1 MACRPIWLRNSPAL
15 FQSTMN
21 RVLNDYLDDFVMV
34 YLDDILIYGKS
45 KEEHEVHVRKV
56 LQRLRDEQLIANLKK
71 CDFYKTE
78 SWLYQVSAGGYK
90 PSRTK
95 VKHPRLANTNQ
106 CTQRSVKRRLMRLSR
121 IMQAPILA
129 SPDPLK
135 PFIIETDASDYGVGA
150 VLLQKADDGTTH
162 PIAFESKKLSK
173 EERGYPAQEP
183 EGSVVRYVLT

>member
-1 MACRPIWLRNSPAL
+1 IGLGSHYRRFIRNFASIASPLTDLTKGSGTKTRAI
-15 FQSTMN
+15 TWT
-21 RVLNDYLDDFVMV
+21 
-34 YLDDILIYGKS
+34 
-45 KEEHEVHVRKV
+45 EECQKAF
-56 LQRLRDEQLIANLKK
+56 DEIK
-71 CDFYKTE
+71 
-78 SWLYQVSAGGYK
+78 
-90 PSRTK
+90 
-95 VKHPRLANTNQ
+95 
-106 CTQRSVKRRLMRLSR
+106 SR

-173 EERGYPAQEP
+173 EERGYPAQER